1 MLAQTTS
8 SSITNV
14 CPCGDSESGSAM
26 NRGSTAGTLTRANR
40 VRPWK
45 ATVTATFMLRLARN
59 GSGRPGLERE
69 RRQHRRDLAREHAG
83 QVRRDVRRSRPS
95 DRAGECRRRS
105 SAVPQVVPDVE
116 LVAQHPPC
124 ARLHGGQLL
133 LGVVAVGRHLVGA
146 GVQLLERRRHPDHEE
161 LVEVRRRDGE
171 ELHAFEQR
179 VGGVARLIEH
189 ALVELEPAQLTV
201 DIQRRIAQVGRRD
214 VSRWNGDERQ
224 RPPGAGCGDE
234 ACCSGYRRVRRR
246 GVRGASR
253 SRGPCST
260 VHEACR
266 PDGARHPDGCP

>member
-14 CPCGDSESGSAM
+14 CAVRRERVGQRDEPRQHGGHADAGES
-26 NRGSTAGTLTRANR
+26 
-40 VRPWK
+40 RPPLEGHRHRDVH
-45 ATVTATFMLRLARN
+45 AAVGEDRQ
-59 GSGRPGLERE
+59 RPPRLERE

-83 QVRRDVRRSRPS
+83 QVRRDVRAPGRAVEQANPRRVERGAQVRP
-95 DRAGECRRRS
+95 DI
-105 SAVPQVVPDVE
+105 E

-179 VGGVARLIEH
+179 VGGVAGLIEH

-201 DIQRRIAQVGRRD
+201 DVQRRIAQVGRRH
-214 VSRWNGDERQ
+214 VSRWNGDERSG
-224 RPPGAGCGDE
+224 RRTPGAATRRAVLGTGECGGEGSAGRHDWG
-234 ACCSGYRRVRRR
+234 SML
-246 GVRGASR
+246 
-253 SRGPCST
+253 
-260 VHEACR
+260 
-266 PDGARHPDGCP
+266 DGARRMPARWRLASR